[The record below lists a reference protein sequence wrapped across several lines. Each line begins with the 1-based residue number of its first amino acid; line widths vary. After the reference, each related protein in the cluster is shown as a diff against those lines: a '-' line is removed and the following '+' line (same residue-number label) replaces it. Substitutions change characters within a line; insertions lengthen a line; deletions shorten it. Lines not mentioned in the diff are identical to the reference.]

1 MILTDIT
8 LTKKGRCA
16 LFVDGEFLFSAHP
29 DVFYGSGWQKGREVT
44 VEELEQL
51 RMASEERTAKDK
63 ALDLLSYSA
72 RTGRQLYEK
81 LSRKCDPEAS
91 AAAVARMEELGLVDD
106 GDYARRFVADK
117 LNLKDWGL
125 RRIEQEL
132 RQKGVAQHHIDAAL
146 EELDYDGAARL
157 AEILH
162 RRGKPIPTE
171 QKERTALVNRWLRQ
185 GYDYEEIRAALAQFS
200 EE

>member
-8 LTKKGRCA
+8 MTKKGRCA

-29 DVFYGSGWQKGREVT
+29 DIFFATGWKKGREVT
-44 VEELEQL
+44 VEELEEL

-72 RTGRQLYEK
+72 RTSRQLYEK
-81 LSRKCDPEAS
+81 LARKSDPEAA
-91 AAAVARMEELGLVDD
+91 AAAVERMEELGLVDD
-106 GDYARRFVADK
+106 ADYARRFVADK

-132 RQKGVAQHHIDAAL
+132 RAKGVDQQHVDAAI
-146 EELDYDGAARL
+146 EELDYDGGERL
-157 AEILH
+157 AEIL
-162 RRGKPIPTE
+162 RRKGNPIPTE
-171 QKERTALVNRWLRQ
+171 QKERNALVGRWLRQ
-185 GYDYEEIRAALAQFS
+185 GYDYEEIKAAFGRLN
-200 EE
+200 ED

>member
-1 MILTDIT
+1 
-8 LTKKGRCA
+8 
-16 LFVDGEFLFSAHP
+16 
-29 DVFYGSGWQKGREVT
+29 
-44 VEELEQL
+44 
-51 RMASEERTAKDK
+51 
-63 ALDLLSYSA
+63 
-72 RTGRQLYEK
+72 
-81 LSRKCDPEAS
+81 
-91 AAAVARMEELGLVDD
+91 MEELGLVDD

-132 RQKGVAQHHIDAAL
+132 RQKGVAQHHIDAAM

-157 AEILH
+157 AEILR